1 LQTGFLFWDSIV
13 PLPEHAA
20 VRMVNST
27 MNERRKKQKDEE
39 KTKRQKEQ
47 MKLDRGRRRQGL
59 EEKEEEDDDDDGVH
73 WDELVHGGEDSS
85 SQQTRPFLWHAQE
98 QERED
103 TP

>member
-1 LQTGFLFWDSIV
+1 
-13 PLPEHAA
+13 
-20 VRMVNST
+20 MVNST

-47 MKLDRGRRRQGL
+47 MKLDRGRRRQGS
-59 EEKEEEDDDDDGVH
+59 EEKEEEEEEDDDDDDGVH

-85 SQQTRPFLWHAQE
+85 SQQTRPFPWHAQE

-103 TP
+103 APRASKNRSFRLV